1 MESTWSLLMD
11 GFGLALQPSLIGY
24 AFVGC
29 FLGTVVGVLP
39 GVGSAGALSM
49 MLPIIFAL
57 DPVGGVIMLAATYTG
72 VMYGGSTASILLRVP
87 GDTSAV
93 VACLDGHE
101 MAKQGRAGPALCIA
115 AIGSYIAGTIAVV
128 GLMLL
133 APPLAELA
141 LQFSAPEYLMLYIF
155 GLTAVS
161 ALAGDSLLKA
171 LMAMTLGL
179 LIATVGEDIM
189 VGVRRYTF
197 GHEALWDGVQ
207 FLALT
212 LGLFAVSEVLIHAK
226 RLREDRL
233 ANVIKHR
240 IYIKLKEFI
249 ESIGAIFRGG
259 FIGFFIGVLPG
270 AGAGIAS
277 FVSYSLERQV
287 SKTPEKFG
295 TGVIQGVAGPESA
308 NNAASAGAFVPMLA
322 LGVPGSSTTAVMLG
336 AFLIMEID
344 AGPLLF
350 AERPDIVWSLIAA
363 LYVGNVVL
371 LILNLPLIGIFVQ
384 ILYLPMRMLLPL
396 IIVLSVTGVY
406 LSDGLIWSI
415 SFLCLFGIIGYY
427 MRIYGFPLAPVIL
440 GKVLGAKMELS
451 FRQSMILTQGD
462 LWLLLNRPFVVAFL
476 ILSIISL
483 FLPYILSVT
492 TGGKKPILESDD

>member
-240 IYIKLKEFI
+240 IYIKLK
-249 ESIGAIFRGG
+249 
-259 FIGFFIGVLPG
+259 
-270 AGAGIAS
+270 
-277 FVSYSLERQV
+277 
-287 SKTPEKFG
+287 
-295 TGVIQGVAGPESA
+295 
-308 NNAASAGAFVPMLA
+308 
-322 LGVPGSSTTAVMLG
+322 
-336 AFLIMEID
+336 
-344 AGPLLF
+344 
-350 AERPDIVWSLIAA
+350 
-363 LYVGNVVL
+363 
-371 LILNLPLIGIFVQ
+371 
-384 ILYLPMRMLLPL
+384 
-396 IIVLSVTGVY
+396 
-406 LSDGLIWSI
+406 
-415 SFLCLFGIIGYY
+415 
-427 MRIYGFPLAPVIL
+427 
-440 GKVLGAKMELS
+440 
-451 FRQSMILTQGD
+451 
-462 LWLLLNRPFVVAFL
+462 
-476 ILSIISL
+476 
-483 FLPYILSVT
+483 
-492 TGGKKPILESDD
+492 